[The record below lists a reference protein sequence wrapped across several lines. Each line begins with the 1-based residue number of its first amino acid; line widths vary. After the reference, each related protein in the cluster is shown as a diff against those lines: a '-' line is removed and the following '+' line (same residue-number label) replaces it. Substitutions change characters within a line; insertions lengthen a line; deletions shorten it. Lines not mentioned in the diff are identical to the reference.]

1 MDNKLKVLIAE
12 DEQDARIIY
21 VDILTAAGWQA
32 DGVADGEEAL
42 KKMEKVKYDLV
53 LLDIIMPNRD
63 GIGALR
69 EIKAHPDKYGNM
81 PVYMLTNI
89 ASDVAIENAI
99 TLGAKGYILKS
110 DTDPTELVD
119 LVKKALD

>member
-1 MDNKLKVLIAE
+1 
-12 DEQDARIIY
+12 
-21 VDILTAAGWQA
+21 
-32 DGVADGEEAL
+32 
-42 KKMEKVKYDLV
+42 
-53 LLDIIMPNRD
+53 
-63 GIGALR
+63 
-69 EIKAHPDKYGNM
+69 M